1 MCGICGVVDLETTL
15 VADGAVLRRMN
26 RALHHRGPDEEGYH
40 EAPHVALAMCRLR
53 VIDPSGGSQ
62 PMTNEDRT
70 VWLVYNGEVYNFR
83 QLRAELEA
91 RGHRFRTRSD
101 TEVIVHAYEAFG
113 VDCVRRLRGMFAFA
127 LWDAARERLVL
138 ARDRLGIKPLYYQQR
153 GDRIAFASELKA
165 LLQLPD
171 MGRQLEPQALDLY
184 LTYGYIPSPHTA
196 FCGVRKLPPGHR
208 LVLERSGLRLER
220 YWDFVPAERASRSL
234 REYVVELQG
243 RLREAVRSHLVS
255 DVPVGAFLSGGLDSS
270 TVVALMSLEGAHPVR
285 TFSIGFREAQFDEL
299 PYARQVAERYGTQ
312 HRELVVEPAV
322 AGRLPELLT
331 HFDEPFGDS
340 SAIPTYLVSE
350 LARQDVTVVLTGDGG
365 DEVFCGYEWQR
376 RYEMLKPLYR
386 LPAALRARA
395 PRLAGL
401 LPAGPWRQRV
411 RGLLTDVSLSPSEG
425 YLRRMTLFGAS
436 QRRELYHGDLRR
448 TLDGHDSL
456 DALRA
461 WLDALPETDFRNR
474 MLYADTHFY
483 CPEDC
488 LTKVDR
494 MTMAWSLEARVPLL
508 DHEVVEFMATVPP
521 EWKLRGFTSK
531 YLLRRALADLLPPA
545 LLRKRKQGFSVPVGP
560 WLRGP
565 LYELAGDLLLDAR
578 AAGRGWL
585 RPEAVRRLLDEH
597 RDGRA
602 DHGHRLYA
610 LLGLEVWARQ
620 YLDRV
625 PGSAAPVGV

>member
-1 MCGICGVVDLETTL
+1 M
-15 VADGAVLRRMN
+15 A
-26 RALHHRGPDEEGYH
+26 
-40 EAPHVALAMCRLR
+40 
-53 VIDPSGGSQ
+53 
-62 PMTNEDRT
+62 NEDRT

-83 QLRAELEA
+83 ELRSELEA

-101 TEVIVHAYEAFG
+101 TEVVVHAYETFG

-127 LWDAARERLVL
+127 LWDAARSRLVL
-138 ARDRLGIKPLYYQQR
+138 ARDRLGIKPLYYCEWGGR
-153 GDRIAFASELKA
+153 VAFASELKS
-165 LLQLPD
+165 LLQLSAVPREVD
-171 MGRQLEPQALDLY
+171 PEALDLY
-184 LTYGYIPSPHTA
+184 LTYGYVPSPHTA
-196 FCGVRKLPPGHR
+196 FRGVRKLPPGHV
-208 LVLERSGLRLER
+208 LVLDRSGLRTEG

-234 REYVVELQG
+234 REYVAELRG

-270 TVVALMSLEGAHPVR
+270 VVVALMSLEGARPVR
-285 TFSIGFREAQFDEL
+285 TFSIGFRETRFDEL
-299 PYARQVAERYGTQ
+299 PYARQVAERYGTE
-312 HRELVVEPAV
+312 HRELVVEPEV
-322 AGRLPELLT
+322 AGRLPQLLT

-350 LARQDVTVVLTGDGG
+350 LARRHVTVVLTGDGG

-376 RYEMLKPLYR
+376 RYEMLKPLYH
-386 LPAALRARA
+386 LPSALRAHA
-395 PRLAGL
+395 PRLAL
-401 LPAGPWRQRV
+401 LVPTGPWCQRV
-411 RGLLTDVSLSPSEG
+411 RGLLTDVSLSPAEG
-425 YLRRMTLFGAS
+425 YLRRMTLFDAS
-436 QRRELYHGDLRR
+436 GRRELYHDDLRR
-448 TLDGHDSL
+448 SLDGHDSL
-456 DALRA
+456 EALRA
-461 WLDALPETDFRNR
+461 WLDALPQADFRNR

-565 LYELAGDLLLDAR
+565 LYELAADLLLDAR

-585 RPEAVRRLLDEH
+585 RPEAVRRLLNEH
-597 RDGRA
+597 RAGRA

-610 LLGLEVWARQ
+610 LLGLEIWARQ
-620 YLDRV
+620 YVDRV
-625 PGSAAPVGV
+625 PASGAAVGV